1 MENVYMTDKFI
12 VIEGNKD
19 TEDIKS
25 VKRSL
30 FLFHAWERQYKSAI
44 ADAMDNNK
52 GKKISEYPQHDLM
65 KIAFAGI
72 KYVNAIREIRRENAR
87 MGTDYK
93 QSLEES
99 KEIFN
104 MIDAI
109 FSVMGHI
116 TLKNLVTTFPI
127 TKDFDGHKWE
137 CKDYFYTMEELSK
150 LDWDKPVGRDYIA
163 ELLWDYEND
172 DLRCA
177 YMDYMTSMSVMYRE
191 QTGKDITKTWLEDLG
206 VPTYTFNDEAG
217 IMQNKETGEIVK
229 INKNPSHLQIVK

>member
-1 MENVYMTDKFI
+1 MTNKFA

-19 TEDIKS
+19 IEDVTR
-25 VKRSL
+25 VKRVL
-30 FLFHAWERQYKSAI
+30 FLFHAWERQYKSAV
-44 ADAMDNNK
+44 ANAMRKNED
-52 GKKISEYPQHDLM
+52 KKISEYSQHDLM

-72 KYVNAIREIRRENAR
+72 KYVNAICEIRRENAR

-99 KEIFN
+99 KEMFN

-109 FSVMGHI
+109 FSVMGYI
-116 TLKNLVTTFPI
+116 TLKNLVITFPVE
-127 TKDFDGHKWE
+127 KDFDGHKWE

-150 LDWDKPVGRDYIA
+150 LDWDKPVGRDYIS

-177 YMDYMTSMSVMYRE
+177 YMEYMTSMSAMHRE
-191 QTGKDITKTWLEDLG
+191 QTGKGIMETWLEKQNI
-206 VPTYTFNDEAG
+206 PSYTFNDEIG
-217 IMQNKETGEIVK
+217 VMQNRQTGEITK
-229 INKNPSHLQIVK
+229 ISTKPSHLQIVK